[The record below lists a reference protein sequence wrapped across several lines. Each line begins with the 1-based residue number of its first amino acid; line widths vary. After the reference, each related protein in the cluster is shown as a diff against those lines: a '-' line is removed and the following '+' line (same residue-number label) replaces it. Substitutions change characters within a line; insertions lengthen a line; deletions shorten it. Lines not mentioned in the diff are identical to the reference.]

1 MGSSGTAQV
10 FVRAALGLGCLL
22 VAIAGVTAS
31 VLDAAEQHL
40 QPRLNFTLASVTNQT
55 GATGNGM
62 PDCHTG
68 TAPSSLTPLSDLVQP
83 PPAVNGRGNSL
94 LVASTLAAYGGP
106 NGVEVAHCGLY
117 VGEVSKE
124 PQLISS

>member
-10 FVRAALGLGCLL
+10 FVRAAFGLGCLL

-55 GATGNGM
+55 GATGNADM

-68 TAPSSLTPLSDLVQP
+68 TAPSSLT
-83 PPAVNGRGNSL
+83 
-94 LVASTLAAYGGP
+94 GP
-106 NGVEVAHCGLY
+106 DPSE
-117 VGEVSKE
+117 
-124 PQLISS
+124 